1 MKQIIP
7 STEQII
13 QAYFISHLHCSQAI
27 ANALATIISN
37 IFSVFLSR
45 INYWT
50 STICQINTKCRGFNS
65 EQKKYDLCLDGIYS
79 LVGVGEQ

>member
-7 STEQII
+7 SIEQII

-27 ANALATIISN
+27 ANALATLISN